1 MSPTRSTASAKTA
14 GPIRSAADGNSG
26 QLTAR
31 QRAALT
37 KHRVAYLSTTGRAA
51 APPTRLADT
60 DLRTACQD
68 HRAEAATAPRGWLR
82 DRFQQC
88 FAKRLN
94 YIVVRNDNGTPAGEI
109 TFELWLLGWGN
120 HGVRQADL
128 SRIGGGHHRLHRP
141 RQRHRL
147 AEPGDPAADQ
157 RVHADHRGYLR
168 RRYRQDV
175 DQWFQAPAYAFT
187 NTSAPSTGV
196 GADFVW
202 NTTLTFDLRI
212 GTLPIRPTTQSN
224 IGQSRVRFD
233 SGARWCAPTAPSSPT
248 TCRNWY

>member
-1 MSPTRSTASAKTA
+1 M
-14 GPIRSAADGNSG
+14 
-26 QLTAR
+26 
-31 QRAALT
+31 
-37 KHRVAYLSTTGRAA
+37 AYLSTTGRAA

-120 HGVRQADL
+120 HGVRQADYL
-128 SRIGGGHHRLHRP
+128 VSVEDITVSTV
-141 RQRHRL
+141 
-147 AEPGDPAADQ
+147 PGNVIDWPNQVIQLMINGCTPTTEVTCGAGTAKT
-157 RVHADHRGYLR
+157 
-168 RRYRQDV
+168 V

-224 IGQSRVRFD
+224 IVQSRVRFD
-233 SGARWCAPTAPSSPT
+233 SGRKMVRAHGAVFPDYMPELVLSRFDPAVNESALHI
-248 TCRNWY
+248 RDAQD